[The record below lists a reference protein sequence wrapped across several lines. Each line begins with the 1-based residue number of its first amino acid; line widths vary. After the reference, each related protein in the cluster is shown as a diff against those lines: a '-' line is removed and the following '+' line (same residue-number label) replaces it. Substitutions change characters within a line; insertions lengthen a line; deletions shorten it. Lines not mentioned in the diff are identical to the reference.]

1 MLSRYIYSAIILQHT
16 AFGVFLLVWSIQ
28 GIIAMLF
35 FWHSKSH
42 GNFHIRFL
50 VEVPIFPNFV
60 ISVFTYRAVFK
71 WLSKN
76 QNQSN
81 YSDQSQQE
89 QTTMNQSQF
98 LSINCNLLKAR
109 EKSRVHGAIGLGF
122 ASHWLQNWRKSFK
135 PIISI
140 ANAATLLLSTVIW
153 KLLYPPWYPV
163 HMQVMQDSLF
173 SRLGY
178 RPIFRAG

>member
-1 MLSRYIYSAIILQHT
+1 MWLYFLRKKTFLQRLDSKFFFPIHFAWKLSTFDTMACKFLTATYKDVLRSMLSRYIYSAIILQHT

-28 GIIAMLF
+28 GIITMLF
-35 FWHSKSH
+35 CWHSKSH

-50 VEVPIFPNFV
+50 VEVPMFPNFV

-89 QTTMNQSQF
+89 QT
-98 LSINCNLLKAR
+98 AR
-109 EKSRVHGAIGLGF
+109 
-122 ASHWLQNWRKSFK
+122 
-135 PIISI
+135 
-140 ANAATLLLSTVIW
+140 STN
-153 KLLYPPWYPV
+153 
-163 HMQVMQDSLF
+163 HNS
-173 SRLGY
+173 
-178 RPIFRAG
+178 